1 MGANYSRYQRDA
13 GGKIKMFTQAPS
25 GFDNESAV
33 NEWLADGTPVFM
45 TARYLHYVCE
55 IPYYPCDPIH
65 PEQTIAERIV
75 RAMGTQSSPR
85 FAMAYGLVAGLHI
98 ESTGYRASIFDV
110 ITKVQSLLP
119 ENVEVVTTDEFVAM
133 ARAAAPS
140 RSHGT
145 ITDDAV
151 GFVI

>member
-1 MGANYSRYQRDA
+1 MGGHFKRFAQQTIDLVENHMSAAAAIDVWTGAEYNGTAEKTFPTPVSLANYSRYQRDA

-75 RAMGTQSSPR
+75 RAMGTESSPR

-98 ESTGYRASIFDV
+98 GS
-110 ITKVQSLLP
+110 
-119 ENVEVVTTDEFVAM
+119 
-133 ARAAAPS
+133 
-140 RSHGT
+140 
-145 ITDDAV
+145 
-151 GFVI
+151 